1 MIIQTGMKLTP
12 QRISIPAGSVSVSFT
27 SQSQVDVVV
36 AYGFTFTNSP
46 RVGVNI
52 ASSAGATAGWIA
64 KAHSISTT
72 GFTLRVSGASATWTG
87 VPVQWWAIPS

>member
-1 MIIQTGMKLTP
+1 MIISSGMRLTP
-12 QRISIPAGSVSVSFT
+12 QRISLPCGSVSVSFT

-36 AYGFTFTNSP
+36 SFGFTFVNSP

-52 ASSAGATAGWIA
+52 ASSAGVTAGWIA

-72 GFTLRVSGASATWTG
+72 QFTLRVSGTSATWAG